1 MRAESLAAAL
11 SAAAALGDAD
21 VAWAADAADSLE
33 RMAAHGG
40 IAADPG
46 ALASLRDGA
55 AGLASLPAAERPA
68 AAAALAA
75 TLDGLRGALA
85 AAADGAGAPAPLP
98 LDTVLAAATED
109 AARAARARGV
119 TVAVDV
125 SGPEG
130 VGVPHAVAGAL
141 VDALGRIVRDSVV
154 YGTPTGGAI
163 RIVAH
168 TERDDLIVVVG
179 DRTGSVGPGAPAPQ
193 GPALAGARLAGLHAA
208 GGCLATA
215 GGELTAGA
223 GPWGGASMTVRVPLA
238 EPGLRRA

>member
-1 MRAESLAAAL
+1 MRAEALASAL

-40 IAADPG
+40 VAADPR

-55 AGLASLPAAERPA
+55 AGLASLPAAERPGA
-68 AAAALAA
+68 ARALAA
-75 TLDGLRGALA
+75 ALDGLRGAV
-85 AAADGAGAPAPLP
+85 AAADGGGPLAPLP
-98 LDTVLAAATED
+98 LGTILAAATED

-130 VGVPHAVAGAL
+130 VRVPLAVAGAL
-141 VDALGRIVRDSVV
+141 LDALGRIVRDSVV
-154 YGTPTGGAI
+154 FGTPSGGGI

-179 DRTGSVGPGAPAPQ
+179 DRTGSVGPGGPAPR

-215 GGELTAGA
+215 GGELSAGA

-238 EPGLRRA
+238 GTGLRRA